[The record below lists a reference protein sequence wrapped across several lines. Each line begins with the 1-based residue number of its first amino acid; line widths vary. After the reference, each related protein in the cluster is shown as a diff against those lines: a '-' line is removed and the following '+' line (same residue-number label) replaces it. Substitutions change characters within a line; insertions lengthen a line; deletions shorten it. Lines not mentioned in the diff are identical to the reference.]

1 MTAAGDIEVGA
12 VVELGRH
19 GLVPITMPGIVE
31 YVVSPH
37 TMTEPEYVRQE
48 LAASDVDQIIVVGFE
63 IDLGV
68 RLTVMLIRAREIW
81 RDMSNRPIELRV
93 VEKQRVAPTIN

>member
-31 YVVSPH
+31 YAVSPH
-37 TMTEPEYVRQE
+37 TMTEPEYVRKE

-93 VEKQRVAPTIN
+93 IEKQRVAPTIN

>member
-1 MTAAGDIEVGA
+1 
-12 VVELGRH
+12 
-19 GLVPITMPGIVE
+19 
-31 YVVSPH
+31 
-37 TMTEPEYVRQE
+37 MTEPEYVRQE